1 MPPDRPGPDLFTVRP
16 SWASVPASVRDRLT
30 DLVGSPTIGWTDLH
44 GGMSPGPAARLTL
57 ADGRRAFAKGGSAI
71 VSSRSH
77 RLHLREAEVLGGLAP
92 TVPAPR
98 LLAVVR
104 TREWI
109 VLATTWVDGPSTGAP
124 WTSAAVGAVA
134 AACAQVAAHPAPAS
148 TPRCADRYEGLDG
161 WASLASG
168 EPSAD
173 VGHCKARDD
182 WKARDGW
189 TVRDAWE
196 ARHAERFADLAT
208 GWREWIGGDSLVHH
222 DVRGDNAVIDR
233 RTGEATLVDW
243 AFGGQG
249 APWLDRAW
257 LATDIVAA
265 GHIGGPTRAVDEAMR
280 LLATAPIEASRFVVA
295 VAGMWRF
302 NATLR
307 PHPGMSTHR
316 RWQLDRARA
325 LRPLLDAIRTTIR

>member
-1 MPPDRPGPDLFTVRP
+1 M
-16 SWASVPASVRDRLT
+16 
-30 DLVGSPTIGWTDLH
+30 
-44 GGMSPGPAARLTL
+44 
-57 ADGRRAFAKGGSAI
+57 
-71 VSSRSH
+71 
-77 RLHLREAEVLGGLAP
+77 LGGLAP
-92 TVPAPR
+92 TVPAAP

-109 VLATTWVDGPSTGAP
+109 VLATTWVDGSSAGAP
-124 WTSAAVGAVA
+124 WTGPAIRAVA
-134 AACAQVAAHPAPAS
+134 EACAQIAAHPAPAS
-148 TPRCADRYEGLDG
+148 TPRCADHYAGLDG

-168 EPSAD
+168 ERSAG
-173 VGHCKARDD
+173 VGLGKA
-182 WKARDGW
+182 
-189 TVRDAWE
+189 RDAWE
-196 ARHAERFADLAT
+196 ARHAERFAELAT
-208 GWREWIGGDSLVHH
+208 GWRDWIGGDSLVHH

-243 AFGGQG
+243 AFGGPG

-265 GHIGGPTRAVDEAMR
+265 GHIGGPARAVDEAMR
-280 LLATAPIEASRFVVA
+280 LLATAPTEASRFVVA

-302 NATLR
+302 NATLP

-325 LRPLLDAIRTTIR
+325 LRPLLDAVRTTIR